1 MAKKSSSGTPA
12 LETTQGGSKK
22 KLSYADLE
30 ATGVNMVRVMADFL
44 TDTGADGIRA
54 MAMSLNH
61 MSVPENHFD
70 TVENLEAA
78 EELKSTLQAM
88 QADHAVAYEDAL
100 AAERQS
106 RREREKNPGWGASK
120 DIALAL
126 RLSPRKGTEF
136 TNSSRILRDDL
147 PLTHQA
153 LREGR
158 LSWAQALV
166 VISGTRHL
174 QEHNRQLIDELLWDE
189 VNNCFD
195 QGTALLAS
203 AIAFWALQLEPQ
215 TEEPLE
221 EQAWDHR
228 YVSASQINA
237 HQIMIKGI
245 FPLSM
250 GVAMIQGLATETAKA
265 QNQADEKRT
274 PGQIQADALHQMI
287 TGAKPGGNRVE
298 ILLVMDATVLS
309 GQSDEA
315 VLLPGYGPISAN
327 AARKLIA
334 TNDLITWVRAL
345 YLDSSTGKL
354 VGMSSKAREFGGNL
368 KKLIMVR
375 DQYCR
380 TPHCNGKI
388 RDIDHI
394 IQVRNHGK
402 TTATNGDGRCRSC
415 NTTKE
420 APNWKEKP
428 ITGQRHTFQ
437 ITTPSGHTYTSK
449 APPLPGIVIT
459 SHRKPKPPKRSPGG
473 SPPRTP

>member
-1 MAKKSSSGTPA
+1 MAKKSSSGTPT
-12 LETTQGGSKK
+12 LETTKRGSKK

-30 ATGVNMVRVMADFL
+30 ATGVNMIQVMDDFL
-44 TDTGADGIRA
+44 THTGADGLRA
-54 MAMSLNH
+54 MATSLSH
-61 MSVPENHFD
+61 MNVPDNHFD
-70 TVENLEAA
+70 TVENLEAT
-78 EELKSTLQAM
+78 EEMKSTLVAV
-88 QADHAVAYEDAL
+88 QADHAVAYEDSL
-100 AAERQS
+100 ANERLS
-106 RREREKNPGWGASK
+106 RRQQEENPAWGASK

-136 TNSSRILRDDL
+136 TNSSRILREDL

-174 QEHNRQLIDELLWDE
+174 QEHNRQLLDEILWNK
-189 VNNCFD
+189 VNSCFD

-203 AIAFWALQLEPQ
+203 TISFWALQLEPQ

-221 EQAWDHR
+221 EKACDQRQVCAT
-228 YVSASQINA
+228 QINA

-250 GVAMIQGLATETAKA
+250 GAAIIQALAAETARA
-265 QNQADEKRT
+265 QNKAEEKRT
-274 PGQIQADALHQMI
+274 PNQIRADILHQMI
-287 TGAKPGGNRVE
+287 TGAEPGQNPVE

-309 GQSDEA
+309 GQSDEP

-334 TNDLITWVRAL
+334 SNELIAWVRAL
-345 YLDSSTGKL
+345 FLDSSSGKL

-388 RDIDHI
+388 REIDHVV
-394 IQVRNHGK
+394 QVRNHGK

-420 APNWKEKP
+420 APNWNEKP
-428 ITGQRHTFQ
+428 ITGDRHTFQ
-437 ITTPSGHTYTSK
+437 ITTPSGHTYTST
-449 APPLPGIVIT
+449 APPLPGTVIT
-459 SHRKPKPPKRSPGG
+459 GDRKPTSPKKSSGRP
-473 SPPRTP
+473 PPRPH